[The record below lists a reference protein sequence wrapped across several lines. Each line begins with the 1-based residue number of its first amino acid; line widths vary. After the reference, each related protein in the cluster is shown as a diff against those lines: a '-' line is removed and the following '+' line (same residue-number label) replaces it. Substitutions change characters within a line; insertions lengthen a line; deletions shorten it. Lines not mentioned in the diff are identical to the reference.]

1 MNNYPIEWDKNTPEE
16 VKPILER
23 YLHTDT
29 RLRLHYGS
37 IETGQDWEDEF
48 DNIGYIGKSTG
59 TKPILLL
66 IKNSR
71 SMGGGGILTGCIV
84 KISINGRVL
93 YQHKNYHHKTHEVKP
108 SDLPE
113 YAEMAL
119 SDGVIQ
125 ARFKKTGQA
134 QKWVDYIEGNR
145 NNKS

>member
-29 RLRLHYGS
+29 RLRLFFGD
-37 IETGQDWEDEF
+37 IETGRDWEEEF
-48 DNIGYIGKSTG
+48 DTIGYIGKSTG

-66 IKNSR
+66 IHNSR

-84 KISINGRVL
+84 KIAVHGRTI
-93 YQHKNYHHKTHEVKP
+93 YEHKNYHHKSHDVKP